1 MTTRSVNWFENLA
14 GRRFA
19 ALAAAAVFIFSI
31 TVDASPYNTTSE
43 GADTNLMLKGHDP
56 VAYFTLGRHTLG
68 SADIKVVHDGVTYR
82 FASEENKAL
91 FLKEPAR
98 YVPQYGGYC
107 SNGIVYGIPWG
118 GDPDTWKMIDGK
130 LYIFGGSTS
139 KNYFLMDQK
148 RNLDLADRYWK
159 EEVDGSNAFIQRYK
173 RLIFRVPHYR
183 TGAELDAEWQAR
195 QTGKPAADNALAR

>member
-1 MTTRSVNWFENLA
+1 MTSTVIDATRQLVKRSA
-14 GRRFA
+14 S
-19 ALAAAAVFIFSI
+19 ALARAAMLLLSVSAI
-31 TVDASPYNTTSE
+31 ASPYNTTSD
-43 GADTNLMLKGHDP
+43 GVDANLMLRGHDP
-56 VAYFTLGRHTLG
+56 VAYFTIGRHTLG
-68 SADIKVVHDGVTYR
+68 NADIKTVHDGVTYR

-91 FLKEPAR
+91 FVKEPAR
-98 YVPQYGGYC
+98 YVPRYGGYC

-118 GDPDTWKMIDGK
+118 GDPDTWKIIDGK

-139 KNYFLMDQK
+139 RNYFLMDQK
-148 RNLDLADRYWK
+148 RNLELADRYWK

-195 QTGKPAADNALAR
+195 QTGKPPADSALAR